1 MRYHA
6 ALGMANLAAADRARA
21 AGRPPVTCH
30 DLTLQGTT
38 LFAAGDLAAAEAAL
52 RRALQQD
59 LTSFWTWYVLGH
71 CHFRQRR
78 YLEAAGDFAACA
90 ARDPDFAWVHFNRG
104 LALARSGRLLD
115 ARDSYD
121 LALDIDHEFSEAMV
135 NRGLVE
141 LELNELERARD
152 DLLHAIKLG
161 QNDLAVLAALGE
173 TWGRLGRRQE
183 SERYFAALIERDRS
197 DPAAHVA
204 RGMTRIAADPRG
216 AEADFLEALKTD
228 DRNAQAHYGMAL
240 LVRKDDSKRALAH
253 LDRRSTAIPTWS
265 TRFSFA
271 PWSALASASEPLWTT
286 SIGSSH

>member
-1 MRYHA
+1 MRSEYAIGRLTEAESIDPNPPAALYEERARYHA

-104 LALARSGRLLD
+104 LGAGQIRTSPGRS
-115 ARDSYD
+115 
-121 LALDIDHEFSEAMV
+121 
-135 NRGLVE
+135 
-141 LELNELERARD
+141 
-152 DLLHAIKLG
+152 
-161 QNDLAVLAALGE
+161 
-173 TWGRLGRRQE
+173 
-183 SERYFAALIERDRS
+183 
-197 DPAAHVA
+197 
-204 RGMTRIAADPRG
+204 
-216 AEADFLEALKTD
+216 
-228 DRNAQAHYGMAL
+228 
-240 LVRKDDSKRALAH
+240 
-253 LDRRSTAIPTWS
+253 
-265 TRFSFA
+265 
-271 PWSALASASEPLWTT
+271 
-286 SIGSSH
+286 